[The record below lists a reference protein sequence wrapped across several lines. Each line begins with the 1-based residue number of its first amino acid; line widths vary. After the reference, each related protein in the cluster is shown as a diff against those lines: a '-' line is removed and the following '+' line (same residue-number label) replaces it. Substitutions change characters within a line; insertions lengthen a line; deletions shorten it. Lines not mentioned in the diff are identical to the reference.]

1 MQPRENLNWHH
12 FIIHKMTS
20 EKITHIYD
28 VQGMISENMSIM
40 FNNYPLPL
48 FKPWMNKLHKKVYPI
63 NCIQYA
69 TEI

>member
-1 MQPRENLNWHH
+1 MCKKTDEIQLGKYKQMHNAAKRKIKLTP
-12 FIIHKMTS
+12 FYYSQDDS

-48 FKPWMNKLHKKVYPI
+48 FKP
-63 NCIQYA
+63 
-69 TEI
+69 